1 MSAFMR
7 STQATN
13 SPSSVGRVGSRIRWM
28 ETPPATSSGGD
39 SSPPRVRTWTS
50 MPSSTSASESLR
62 TWRAS
67 PPSISGGYSQE
78 RIRTRGIPRPRSVL
92 TGGGHSRL
100 PQGGEAEIWCQAAHT
115 GVRRLAGVYGLEQ
128 GPRVGGGA
136 LVRIVARLPATVEER
151 PVARLERQQLA
162 RRPLGGLAPE
172 LPGSDR
178 GHQAQLQ
185 APPRPG
191 EVGDLRR
198 VPRVEILPLTPGGL
212 VEYALLGLVAL
223 EGLGERHEANAP
235 CDRVAKHALEPC
247 RALRP
252 PMAEELGVDCEG
264 HQAGSSMPLAEGRE
278 ALRDRGAELARVG

>member
-13 SPSSVGRVGSRIRWM
+13 SPRSVGRVGSRIRWM

-78 RIRTRGIPRPRSVL
+78 RIRTRGIAGAPSVL
-92 TGGGHSRL
+92 TGQWHSRL
-100 PQGGEAEIWCQAAHT
+100 PQWGEAEIWGQAAHT

-136 LVRIVARLPATVEER
+136 LVGVVARLPAPVEER
-151 PVARLERQQLA
+151 PVARLERQQLT
-162 RRPLGGLAPE
+162 RRALEGRGREPLGT
-172 LPGSDR
+172 DR
-178 GHQAQLQ
+178 GQQAQLQ
-185 APPRPG
+185 APSRPG
-191 EVGDLRR
+191 EIGDLGR
-198 VPRVEILPLTPGGL
+198 VPGVEILPLTPGGV
-212 VEYALLGLVAL
+212 VERPLRGLVAL
-223 EGLGERHEANAP
+223 EGLGERHEADAP
-235 CDRVAKHALEPC
+235 
-247 RALRP
+247 
-252 PMAEELGVDCEG
+252 
-264 HQAGSSMPLAEGRE
+264 
-278 ALRDRGAELARVG
+278 